1 MSYANMMIGFLAC
14 NILWVITSLIGFKS
28 INSRDFVSTKR
39 VYFTLGFIFVTRIT
53 LYVLL
58 NYFME

>member
-1 MSYANMMIGFLAC
+1 MMIGFLAC